1 MYQLKE
7 GQIAYILHR
16 VSGVGI
22 ILFLFAHIVE
32 NFMLL
37 MGPDAYNVTIG
48 NFHTWYF
55 RLGEF
60 ALIMGVVYHGLNGI
74 RIIIVDFWQR
84 STDYHKHLWYAVMI
98 ISVLIAIWIG
108 KIMLWDFQG
117 WPWQE
122 AVHDH
127 GAHEGGSH

>member
-37 MGPDAYNVTIG
+37 LGPDAYNTTIG

-74 RIIIVDFWQR
+74 RVIVIDFWQK
-84 STDYHKHLWYAVMI
+84 STQYQKHMWYAVLFVCV
-98 ISVLIAIWIG
+98 VLAVWIG
-108 KIMLWDFQG
+108 KVMLWDFHG

-122 AVHDH
+122 VH
-127 GAHEGGSH
+127 A